1 MTSLEDT
8 ILSLRNSWRNKPMTN
23 LDKMT
28 HGELEALVGIQSTV
42 MCADDELIAR
52 MKGLIAK
59 LQEVQTEMVK
69 YHDALDWY
77 VSENERYYTKRSSL
91 EKKYECGRED

>member
-1 MTSLEDT
+1 MTS
-8 ILSLRNSWRNKPMTN
+8 

-28 HGELEALVGIQSTV
+28 HGELEALVGLQSTV

-52 MKGLIAK
+52 MKSLIAK

-91 EKKYECGRED
+91 EKKYEKD